1 MHYENSKYKAEI
13 DKVLAIQRETRSKLN
28 SKLDLSK
35 CIIDSPLK
43 LESEKEVTDQETKP
57 QIRVTS
63 ILTTN
68 LNNIDTVISNSPNSL
83 WIADYL
89 NSVLA
94 HVQITNTSI
103 QILSKFKMDVY
114 DMAVDANN
122 NILLSVGGY
131 DLKIFIKDNWL
142 ITCIKKLLN
151 KSTWKICKFD
161 YYLHIGL
168 PSPRTSGIHVT
179 SDRKLIIGAIK
190 DGSAF
195 IRRGQTIV
203 TVNDMND
210 EERTCVKKYELDNN
224 NLLLSLLGDTKLRM
238 FNVKT
243 GQGLDSRYNVA
254 SMWTWGINVT
264 MDQKVIIGAAST
276 PFVHECRR
284 EINCQEHDNQTC
296 VFYCKTCEQLICIKC
311 ITKNHKGHDA
321 VDEEEY
327 KAELYK
333 LKEMQKETESKLS
346 KLSKVTKCIPGKT
359 STQKFRSGKNEMKE
373 EKAEPNTKVSRQ
385 FTTGLHA
392 VHTVISDSH
401 DSVWIADRNND
412 VLNQLKVTKDNI
424 HVKSKLDIKVL
435 DMIVYSTNSLL
446 LSVHK
451 ETRLKLLNV
460 RTLHLSD
467 SKYSTA
473 PLLPHCLSIS
483 RDKNLS

>member
-35 CIIDSPLK
+35 CILDSPLK

-57 QIRVTS
+57 QIRVTR

-68 LNNIDTVISNSPNSL
+68 LSNIDTVISNSPNSL

-114 DMAVDANN
+114 DMAVDAHN

-131 DLKIFIKDNWL
+131 DLKIFIKDNLL

-203 TVNDMND
+203 TVNDMKD
-210 EERTCVKKYELDNN
+210 EERTCLQTYELDSNN
-224 NLLLSLLGDTKLRM
+224 KKLFTVPRKITSTSNGNIWVIDQLDILNRGRVVVLGQAGNIIQIYTGHHDVNNQDRAFRPTDLLTTPLDNIVVTDCNNHTLHILSCDGVFITYVRTDDI
-238 FNVKT
+238 
-243 GQGLDSRYNVA
+243 GI
-254 SMWTWGINVT
+254 MWPCSL
-264 MDQKVIIGAAST
+264 ALST
-276 PFVHECRR
+276 PDHFY
-284 EINCQEHDNQTC
+284 IGC
-296 VFYCKTCEQLICIKC
+296 VTP
-311 ITKNHKGHDA
+311 KGSPN
-321 VDEEEY
+321 
-327 KAELYK
+327 KAKLYG
-333 LKEMQKETESKLS
+333 
-346 KLSKVTKCIPGKT
+346 VAY
-359 STQKFRSGKNEMKE
+359 SG
-373 EKAEPNTKVSRQ
+373 
-385 FTTGLHA
+385 F
-392 VHTVISDSH
+392 
-401 DSVWIADRNND
+401 
-412 VLNQLKVTKDNI
+412 
-424 HVKSKLDIKVL
+424 
-435 DMIVYSTNSLL
+435 
-446 LSVHK
+446 
-451 ETRLKLLNV
+451 
-460 RTLHLSD
+460 
-467 SKYSTA
+467 
-473 PLLPHCLSIS
+473 
-483 RDKNLS
+483 